1 MSDLLREILFL
12 IRRMV
17 NYHTME
23 EQKKLSVS
31 KNALYNMVGS
41 IFYCFCQWIISAL
54 IVVRLSPSEI
64 SASNRSLLQLAISIT
79 NIFYSISNYNM
90 RTYQISDTKDKYS
103 SGDYIG
109 MRFVTAAISVIL
121 CAIYVIV
128 LGYSAKNVVCVL
140 AYMIYK
146 LSETFSDVLHGIDQK
161 KYRMDYV
168 GISFVIRGIVSVA
181 TFTGALIIF
190 GDVFVAIVA
199 MAIATLAVVVIYD
212 APRTSRLDAIKPVF
226 NKRTITTLLI
236 VCLPTVIST
245 ACFTAITSVP
255 RQMLEAM
262 HKGALG
268 YYGTIATPLVVVQ
281 VMATSIFNPT
291 LTQLAEFY
299 NDGKSKKLI
308 RQMFK
313 DFAIV
318 GAIAAVTCVCIAF
331 FGEFAIGLVFGK
343 EYVSYTGL
351 MYGIVACTSLYV
363 VSWLAKNVLII
374 MRKLKICM
382 VASLITLPVS
392 ILLSKPF
399 IKLFYMN
406 GVSYS
411 VIVAYVIHIT
421 ICLFVIFRTLKNK
434 EKNCEV

>member
-1 MSDLLREILFL
+1 
-12 IRRMV
+12 
-17 NYHTME
+17 ME
-23 EQKKLSVS
+23 EPKKLSVS
-31 KNALYNMVGS
+31 KNALYNTVGS

-54 IVVRLSPSEI
+54 IVVHLSPSEI
-64 SASNRSLLQLAISIT
+64 SASSRSMLQIAISIT

-90 RTYQISDTKDKYS
+90 RTYQISDTNDEYS

-109 MRFVTAAISVIL
+109 MRFVTATVSVVL

-128 LGYSAKNVVCVL
+128 LGYSAKNIACVI
-140 AYMIYK
+140 AYMFYK
-146 LSETFSDVLHGIDQK
+146 LSETFGDVLHGIDQK
-161 KYRMDYV
+161 KHRMDYV

-181 TFTGALIIF
+181 IFTVALVIF
-190 GDVFVAIVA
+190 GDVFIAIVA

-212 APRTSRLDAIKPVF
+212 VPRTSRLDTIKPVF
-226 NKRTITTLLI
+226 HKRTITTLLI

-255 RQMLEAM
+255 RQILEAM
-262 HKGALG
+262 HKDALG

-299 NDGKSKKLI
+299 NDGNYKELI
-308 RQMFK
+308 KQMLK
-313 DFAIV
+313 DFVIV
-318 GAIAAVTCVCIAF
+318 CVIAAVACLCVAF
-331 FGEFAIGLVFGK
+331 FGEFAIGLVFGRD
-343 EYVSYTGL
+343 YVSYTRL

-363 VSWLAKNVLII
+363 VSWLTKSVLII

-382 VASLITLPVS
+382 VASLITLPIS

-399 IKLFYMN
+399 IELFYMD

-411 VIVAYVIHIT
+411 IIVAYVIHIA
-421 ICLFVIFRTLKNK
+421 ICLVAIFKTLKSKENK
-434 EKNCEV
+434 NGV